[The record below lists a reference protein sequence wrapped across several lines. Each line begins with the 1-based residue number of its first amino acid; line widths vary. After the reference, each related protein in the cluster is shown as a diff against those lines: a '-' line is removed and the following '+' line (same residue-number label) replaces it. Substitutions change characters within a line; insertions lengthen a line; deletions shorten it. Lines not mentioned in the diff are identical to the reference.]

1 MRRVLK
7 WVGIGLGV
15 LLGVL
20 VILGIVLYFI
30 GTSRLNKTYHVE
42 AEAITIPT
50 DAASLSRGEYLAKTI
65 CAHCHGDDLSG
76 DSFVDQ
82 AGIVTIYAKNL
93 TTGKGGVG
101 NMDDEEFVLAIRHG
115 LEEDGKPLL
124 IMPADV
130 FINWSAEDLGSVIAY
145 LRTIPPVDHEIPEP
159 KISIIARAML
169 PLGLFGKPF
178 PAEYIDH
185 GQPFPAMP
193 TIGVNVDYGAY
204 LTHAFGCTMCH
215 GDNLA
220 GGITPEFAGPGQ
232 IPKSPN
238 LTPAGDLGGWSEA
251 DFIQTL
257 RTGTAP
263 DGEELNDDHMPWKMY
278 SKASDEDLQ
287 ALWLYLQSL
296 PATN

>member
-1 MRRVLK
+1 
-7 WVGIGLGV
+7 
-15 LLGVL
+15 
-20 VILGIVLYFI
+20 
-30 GTSRLNKTYHVE
+30 
-42 AEAITIPT
+42 
-50 DAASLSRGEYLAKTI
+50 
-65 CAHCHGDDLSG
+65 
-76 DSFVDQ
+76 
-82 AGIVTIYAKNL
+82 
-93 TTGKGGVG
+93 
-101 NMDDEEFVLAIRHG
+101 
-115 LEEDGKPLL
+115 
-124 IMPADV
+124 
-130 FINWSAEDLGSVIAY
+130 
-145 LRTIPPVDHEIPEP
+145 
-159 KISIIARAML
+159 ML

-185 GQPFPAMP
+185 DQPFPAMP

>member
-1 MRRVLK
+1 
-7 WVGIGLGV
+7 
-15 LLGVL
+15 
-20 VILGIVLYFI
+20 VLYFI

-185 GQPFPAMP
+185 DQPFPAMP

-257 RTGTAP
+257 RTGVTP
-263 DGEELNDDHMPWKMY
+263 EGKELNDDHMPWKMY